1 MAKVEPI
8 RDKKQIDALKKY
20 LLGWNLQYYC
30 LINFMFNV
38 PLRVS
43 DILNLKWEDV
53 YAYKRRLFN
62 DHIAVKEK
70 KTGKINRLILND
82 MAIKGLTKMYLNSLS
97 SSTPNNFIFKS
108 REGDFNHLTRQRVSQ
123 IIKSSC
129 AAVGIKENVNCHTM
143 RKSMGYHLWN
153 NGISPTVIM
162 EIYNHSNLTV
172 SKRYFGVNQV
182 DKDNALKNV
191 KL

>member
-1 MAKVEPI
+1 MSKVEPI

-30 LINFMFNV
+30 LINFMLNV

-43 DILNLKWEDV
+43 DVINLKWKDV
-53 YAYKRRLFN
+53 YDYKKRTFN
-62 DHIAVKEK
+62 NHIIVKEK
-70 KTGKINRLILND
+70 KTGKINTLVLND
-82 MAIKGLTKMYLNSLS
+82 MAVKGLRMYLNSVHS
-97 SSTPNNFIFKS
+97 SNENEFIFKS
-108 REGDFNHLTRQRVSQ
+108 REGKDRPLSRQRVSQ
-123 IIKSSC
+123 IIKTSC

-153 NGISPTVIM
+153 NGISPAVIM

-172 SKRYFGVNQV
+172 SKRYFGVNQL
-182 DKDNALKNV
+182 DKDNALKNI

>member
-1 MAKVEPI
+1 MSKVEPI

-43 DILNLKWEDV
+43 DILNLKWKDV
-53 YAYKRRLFN
+53 YDYKKKTFN
-62 DHIAVKEK
+62 DHIVVKEK
-70 KTGKINRLILND
+70 KTSKMNTLILND
-82 MAIKGLTKMYLNSLS
+82 MAIKGLKMYLNSLNS
-97 SSTPNNFIFKS
+97 NEEDEYIFKS
-108 REGDFNHLTRQRVSQ
+108 REGSSKPLTRQRVSQ
-123 IIKSSC
+123 IIKNSC
-129 AAVGIKENVNCHTM
+129 AAVEIKENVNCHTM

-153 NGISPTVIM
+153 NGISPAVII

-172 SKRYFGVNQV
+172 SKRYFGVNQL
-182 DKDNALKNV
+182 DKGSM
-191 KL
+191 

>member
-1 MAKVEPI
+1 MSKVEPI

-30 LINFMFNV
+30 LINFMINV

-43 DILNLKWEDV
+43 DVLSLKWKDV
-53 YAYKRRLFN
+53 YDYKKRTFN
-62 DHIAVKEK
+62 DHIVVKEK
-70 KTGKINRLILND
+70 KTGKLNTLVLND
-82 MAIKGLTKMYLNSLS
+82 MAVKGLKMYLNSL
-97 SSTPNNFIFKS
+97 NLNEEDEYIFKS
-108 REGDFNHLTRQRVSQ
+108 REGISKPLTRQRVSQ

-153 NGISPTVIM
+153 NGISPAVIM

-172 SKRYFGVNQV
+172 SKRYFGVNQL
-182 DKDNALKNV
+182 DKDNALKNI